1 MIAPEGRTREE
12 LMVDWFKLKQ
22 ENESLRREIR
32 AVKGNLEMVK
42 GQLKRRRDM
51 LSSTEK
57 ALVDIVETT
66 KDIYYNWTQEGN

>member
-1 MIAPEGRTREE
+1 MIAVNGEVVATREE
-12 LMVDWFKLKQ
+12 LTRDWFILKH
-22 ENESLRREIR
+22 ENESLR
-32 AVKGNLEMVK
+32 LELKMVK
-42 GQLKRRRDM
+42 EQLKRRRDM